1 MGETRRLETS
11 GGLYERLLQR
21 LALALDEADTAT
33 RLHERPPQEL
43 ELRGLTPAEL
53 QLIRA
58 YLDRDLNW
66 LRGWHA
72 AAEELALI
80 EQAPTRHGKPARS
93 NGKASAARSQMK
105 LKPLIKRRQQ
115 LFCALCGTAA
125 HVQRGQCVCACM
137 TCGSQLFRAGQ
148 PKRIG

>member
-1 MGETRRLETS
+1 MAELRRTEVG

-21 LALALDEADTAT
+21 LALALEEADTAT
-33 RLHERPPQEL
+33 RLHDAPPDEL

-53 QLIRA
+53 ELIRA

-80 EQAPTRHGKPARS
+80 EQLPVAANKLAPKLPVRAASRPVPRGKPAF
-93 NGKASAARSQMK
+93 KK
-105 LKPLIKRRQQ
+105 RQQ
-115 LFCALCGTAA
+115 LCCALCGEVAQ
-125 HVQRGQCVCACM
+125 VQRGEGVLPCTA
-137 TCGSQLFRAGQ
+137 CGSKLFRAGQ
-148 PKRIG
+148 PR